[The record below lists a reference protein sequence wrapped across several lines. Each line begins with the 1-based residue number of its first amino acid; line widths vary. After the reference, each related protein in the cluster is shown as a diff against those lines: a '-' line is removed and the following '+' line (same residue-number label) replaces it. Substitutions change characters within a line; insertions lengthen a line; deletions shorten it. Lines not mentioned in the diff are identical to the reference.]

1 MNKIKDTA
9 ACIYVTKRPARWS
22 VQVRSIR
29 RERGMVCENFM
40 NSETDGPNVLS
51 EWGKC
56 GW

>member
-1 MNKIKDTA
+1 MNKIKDTT

>member
-1 MNKIKDTA
+1 MKHIVT
-9 ACIYVTKRPARWS
+9 CIYVTKSAARWS

-29 RERGMVCENFM
+29 RELGMVCENFM
-40 NSETDGPNVLS
+40 NSETDGPSVLS